1 MDQFA
6 GSGTTGVACTL
17 EGRRH
22 ILVDANPEYN
32 EIAQH
37 RVAAMPLSLFAAA
50 GVGD

>member
-1 MDQFA
+1 M
-6 GSGTTGVACTL
+6 ACTL